1 MNEGPEGSKENGV
14 IRASH
19 NSPGFPLPSD
29 DARARMHKQ
38 ADSFITPGFH
48 TLTGRQGA
56 ERSGK
61 R

>member
-1 MNEGPEGSKENGV
+1 MKGQREAGRIEQP
-14 IRASH
+14 AT
-19 NSPGFPLPSD
+19 FPLPSD

-38 ADSFITPGFH
+38 ADSFITPGFA